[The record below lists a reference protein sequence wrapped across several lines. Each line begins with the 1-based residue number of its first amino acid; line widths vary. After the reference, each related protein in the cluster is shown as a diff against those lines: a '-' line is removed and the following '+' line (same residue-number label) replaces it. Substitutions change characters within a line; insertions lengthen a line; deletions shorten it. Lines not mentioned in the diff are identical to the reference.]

1 MNTAPQRRIIRM
13 PEVRTLV
20 GLSEGAIHERIREKK
35 FPSPIKLG
43 RASGWIE
50 EEIQAWIDAQIK
62 ATRGDH

>member
-1 MNTAPQRRIIRM
+1 M